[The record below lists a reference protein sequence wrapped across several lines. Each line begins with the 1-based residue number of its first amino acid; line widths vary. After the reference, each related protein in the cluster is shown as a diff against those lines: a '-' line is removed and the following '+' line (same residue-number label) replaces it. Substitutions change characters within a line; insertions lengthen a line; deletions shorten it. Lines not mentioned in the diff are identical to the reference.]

1 MSTRPIAI
9 GKLPGALLATLL
21 DGRPVGDP
29 EVLIGPGV
37 GVDAAAIAIGGQILV
52 AKTDPITFAT
62 DRAAHYLINVNAND
76 LACLG
81 ATPRWLLVT
90 ALLPADET
98 TAQTV
103 QDLFAE
109 IRRACAEHGIE
120 LVGGHTEITDAVTRP
135 ILVGQMLGVATEE
148 RLLRP
153 GLGKPGHRLLLT
165 RPIAIEG
172 TALLANQCRSALAK
186 RLDLRVIERAR
197 SLLDDPGI
205 SVVRDAETL
214 LATGMVSAVHDP
226 TEGGLAMGLR
236 ELAAASGCGVDVSG
250 RAIPI
255 LPETVAIAE
264 ALGIDPLGM
273 LASGSLLAAVPPEG
287 MAAVER
293 VCAEGAIPFAWIG
306 KLTPFDAGFRV
317 RTGDDYGDL
326 PRYDSDEVARA
337 LKMHSATT

>member
-172 TALLANQCRSALAK
+172 TALLANQC
-186 RLDLRVIERAR
+186 
-197 SLLDDPGI
+197 
-205 SVVRDAETL
+205 
-214 LATGMVSAVHDP
+214 
-226 TEGGLAMGLR
+226 
-236 ELAAASGCGVDVSG
+236 
-250 RAIPI
+250 
-255 LPETVAIAE
+255 
-264 ALGIDPLGM
+264 
-273 LASGSLLAAVPPEG
+273 
-287 MAAVER
+287 
-293 VCAEGAIPFAWIG
+293 
-306 KLTPFDAGFRV
+306 
-317 RTGDDYGDL
+317 
-326 PRYDSDEVARA
+326 
-337 LKMHSATT
+337 